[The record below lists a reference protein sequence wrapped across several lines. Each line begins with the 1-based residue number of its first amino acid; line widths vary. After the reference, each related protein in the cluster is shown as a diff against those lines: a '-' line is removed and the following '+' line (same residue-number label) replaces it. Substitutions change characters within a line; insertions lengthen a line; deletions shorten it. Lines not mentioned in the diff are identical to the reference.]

1 MGNNSIIGDGS
12 CYDDVVRAIKIYK
25 QAIHNAPMK
34 RGRVFNQQVPSKMD
48 ARYAFT
54 SKLRD
59 LAELCVLCRDKSTLA
74 LIQMSITSDEDAH
87 QDNKDAIGKMK
98 ID

>member
-1 MGNNSIIGDGS
+1 MPDLIGEGS
-12 CYDDVVRAIKIYK
+12 CRDDVVTAIKVYK
-25 QAIHNAPMK
+25 SAIHNAPMK
-34 RGRVFNQQVPSKMD
+34 RSRVFNTQVPSKSD

-59 LAELCVLCRDKSTLA
+59 IAELCVLCRDKSTLA